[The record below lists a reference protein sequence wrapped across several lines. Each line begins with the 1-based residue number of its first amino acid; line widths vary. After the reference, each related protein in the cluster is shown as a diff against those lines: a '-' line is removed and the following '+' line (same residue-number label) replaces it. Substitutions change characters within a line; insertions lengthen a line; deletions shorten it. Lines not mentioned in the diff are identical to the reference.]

1 MASFRHLIPARVLVS
16 LLIAGGVFLFCS
28 DAYPQDQPLL
38 TQQERQLHSAARPNP
53 LCKPSPYE
61 TPITYSE
68 LTVFDSREVVYQI
81 STVVPCLGQ
90 VVDPP
95 WGLRWDAPSGTKA
108 VFRYRLSVAEFEQL
122 KTFLDRADVK
132 AIDSFLN
139 AGPGVGDFK
148 IAITRPSGTQN
159 IEVLSLMPNH
169 DQLVKNPALVHLVCR
184 AKDMARISSKSGELP
199 DWCRNARPLNGQ
211 VPP

>member
-1 MASFRHLIPARVLVS
+1 MRARMLVS
-16 LLIAGGVFLFCS
+16 LLIAGGVFLFWP
-28 DAYPQDQPLL
+28 DAYPQDQSLL
-38 TQQERQLHSAARPNP
+38 TQQERQSHSAARPNP

-95 WGLRWDAPSGTKA
+95 WGFRWDAPDGTKA
-108 VFRYRLSVAEFEQL
+108 VFRYRLSLLEFEQL
-122 KTFLDRADVK
+122 KTFLDRADIK
-132 AIDSFLN
+132 GIDSFMN

-148 IAITRPSGTQN
+148 I
-159 IEVLSLMPNH
+159 
-169 DQLVKNPALVHLVCR
+169 PALIHLVCK

-199 DWCRNARPLNGQ
+199 DWCRNARPLN
-211 VPP
+211 

>member
-1 MASFRHLIPARVLVS
+1 MGIYPMPARMLVS
-16 LLIAGGVFLFCS
+16 LLLGGAFFFVPN
-28 DAYPQDQPLL
+28 AYPQDQPLF
-38 TQQERQLHSAARPNP
+38 TQHERQSHTAARPNP

-81 STVVPCLGQ
+81 SMVVPCLGQ
-90 VVDPP
+90 VGDPP
-95 WGLRWDAPSGTKA
+95 WGLRWDAPSGSKA
-108 VFRYRLSVAEFEQL
+108 VFRCRLSVQEFEQL

-132 AIDSFLN
+132 GIGSFMN

-148 IAITRPSGTQN
+148 IAIARPSGTQN

-169 DQLVKNPALVHLVCR
+169 VQLVSHSAHQANP
-184 AKDMARISSKSGELP
+184 
-199 DWCRNARPLNGQ
+199 
-211 VPP
+211 